1 MQAEE
6 PPKQSK
12 LKKYTPVILVI
23 LVVGVIGIGLLVR
36 PMISKNTVSSSQTSA
51 ASTSAAPTKLS
62 LYQAQILIASRGFS
76 PTSVKV
82 KKGDSVAWVRKDGLM
97 HLIVSDSGP
106 ATFTG
111 QGALQFNDMYLTTFN
126 TVGTYTYHDQLNPS
140 LKGTV
145 IVE

>member
-1 MQAEE
+1 VQTEE
-6 PPKQSK
+6 SPKQSK
-12 LKKYTPVILVI
+12 YKKFTPVLLVI
-23 LVVGVIGIGLLVR
+23 LVVGFIGLGLLLKPVLSDDSTHS
-36 PMISKNTVSSSQTSA
+36 PQANA
-51 ASTSAAPTKLS
+51 AVSAAPIKLN
-62 LYQAQILIASRGFS
+62 LYQAQIAISSRGFT
-76 PTSVKV
+76 PISVKV
-82 KKGDSVAWVRKDGLM
+82 KKGDSVAWIRKDGSM

-106 ATFTG
+106 ATFKG